1 MYLVV
6 VVDSTGQVR
15 YEWDRSWPI
24 EERRT
29 GQQQQPGQEKPL
41 SLDLPK
47 AFEYTWTLR
56 TTSSSKKNVM
66 PLNSIGALLA
76 ILWPIHSLIR

>member
-6 VVDSTGQVR
+6 VVDSIGQVR

-29 GQQQQPGQEKPL
+29 GQQQSGQEKPL

-56 TTSSSKKNVM
+56 TTSTSKKKKCY
-66 PLNSIGALLA
+66 ATK
-76 ILWPIHSLIR
+76 

>member
-1 MYLVV
+1 MYLV

-29 GQQQQPGQEKPL
+29 GQQQPGQEKPL

-76 ILWPIHSLIR
+76 ILRPIHSLIR